1 MKKLRKFILNFIAF
15 CGGYKYMKE
24 TVASAS
30 PYSEY
35 EPFNKVLEEKPGV
48 CYGKNKFSLSI
59 LFTIISYSFSFISYS
74 LATLISNSL

>member
-1 MKKLRKFILNFIAF
+1 
-15 CGGYKYMKE
+15 MKE
-24 TVASAS
+24 TVAGAS
-30 PYSEY
+30 LYSEY
-35 EPFNKVLEEKPGV
+35 EPFHKILEEKPGV